1 MNIMKNFYKL
11 MIMVA
16 AVWAAT
22 PLFTSCSDDEE
33 ETNEYTTSY
42 VYLQRTDY
50 LESEKIF
57 TITHNSITGLG
68 GEVSM
73 PFRLKVQRTSSEDIT
88 VNLAVQTSEGLE
100 GKIELS
106 SQQVIIKA
114 GEMQSEELMATI
126 PDLSFMSEMDE
137 AVKYTFTVIME
148 SVQTS
153 GKSVK
158 MSSVYNA
165 LPATVNKEALSVD
178 NLKNGQPDN
187 SVLDNRSEWA
197 ITLMPGVE
205 NTAANLID
213 GDTWSDVAINNSG
226 FWIALDL
233 GSEKTVTGIK
243 TQHWAGAYAPSKIE
257 LYISEDGSQWQSM
270 GNLNTG
276 DAAQYISFKVP
287 VNTRYLKYDI
297 LVYPGRV
304 DVTEFNVYISK

>member
-22 PLFTSCSDDEE
+22 PLLTSCGDDEE

-50 LESEKIF
+50 LESEKTF
-57 TITHNSITGLG
+57 TITHNAISGLG
-68 GEVSM
+68 GEVNM
-73 PFRLKVQRTSSEDIT
+73 PFKVKVQRAASEDIT

-100 GKIELS
+100 GKIELN

-114 GEMQSEELMATI
+114 GEMQSEELTATM
-126 PDLSFMSEMDE
+126 PDLSFMAGTEETMS
-137 AVKYTFTVIME
+137 YTFTVTME

-165 LPATVNKEALSVD
+165 LPATVNKELLSVD
-178 NLKNGQPDN
+178 NLKNGQPTN
-187 SVLDNRSEWA
+187 SAFDNRAEWT
-197 ITLMPGVE
+197 ISLMAGVE
-205 NTAANLID
+205 GTAANLID
-213 GDTWSDVAINNSG
+213 GNNSDVAIDNSG

-233 GSEKTVTGIK
+233 GSEKTVTGIR
-243 TQHWAGAYAPSKIE
+243 TQHWSGSYAPSRIVI
-257 LYISEDGSQWQSM
+257 YISEDGNLWKSM
-270 GNLNTG
+270 GNIGTSG
-276 DAAQYISFKVP
+276 GVQEVSFKVP
-287 VNTRYLKYDI
+287 MNTRYLKYDM
-297 LVYPGRV
+297 LAFPGRV
-304 DVTEFNVYISK
+304 DVTEFNVYISN